1 MSFAAT
7 ATVVITSKNRVD
19 DLRKCLHSVR
29 RQVPV
34 PEIIVIDDASTDGTA
49 AMVRGEFPEAVL
61 VTHDRSEGYIRGRNE
76 AARLAT
82 GSVIVSLDDDAV
94 FSSTA
99 IVGRSLDG
107 FSDDRIAAVAIPYID
122 VNRDTVVRQC
132 APDAEGVYVVASF
145 IGTAHAIRKD
155 RFLHLGGYREHLVHQ
170 GEESDLCLRL
180 LAAGYVVRSGTGDPI
195 HHFESPKRDFR
206 RMDHYGPRNAILF
219 AWQNVPFPL
228 VIANLLAT
236 TVRVLALSLNPS
248 RFATRLAGVL
258 SGFGQCVRQ
267 GRAPVSPAVFAL
279 WRRLR
284 VAASPVPLREVASAL
299 ERLGL

>member
-7 ATVVITSKNRVD
+7 ATVVITTRNRVD

-29 RQVPV
+29 SQVPV
-34 PEIIVIDDASTDGTA
+34 PEVIVIDDASTDGTA
-49 AMVRGEFPEAVL
+49 AMVRGEFPEVIL
-61 VTHDRSEGYIRGRNE
+61 VAHDRSQGYIRSRNE

-82 GSVIVSLDDDAV
+82 GSVIVSLDDDAA
-94 FSSTA
+94 FSSAA
-99 IVGRSLDG
+99 IVGCALHG
-107 FSDDRIAAVAIPYID
+107 FSDGRIAAVAIPYID
-122 VNRDTVVRQC
+122 VNRDSVIRQC

-155 RFLHLGGYREHLVHQ
+155 RFLHLGGYREHLFHQ

-180 LAAGYVVRSGTGDPI
+180 LAAGYVVRLGAGDPI

-228 VIANLLAT
+228 LIANLLAT
-236 TVRVLALSLNPS
+236 TVRVLTWTLSPS
-248 RFATRLAGVL
+248 RLATRLAGVL
-258 SGFGQCVRQ
+258 SGFGQCLQQDR
-267 GRAPVSPAVFAL
+267 RPVSSGVFTL

-284 VAASPVPLREVASAL
+284 AAIVPLPLRDVSGAL
-299 ERLGL
+299 DRLGL